1 MEIMNAVIV
10 VAVGIAIFIV
20 MGLLNKRN
28 QNYYKL
34 IAFDLDGTL
43 IDSSKDLAAAINATL
58 DKNGFTQIDEKEVIP
73 LLGNGTKRLISDG
86 LPENTRDDMK
96 EKCYKEFLEYYKE
109 HDAEKTITY
118 PGIKVLLGYLKNK
131 KHYKLAVI
139 TNKDDDIAKDIINK
153 LLPGKFDFV
162 IGSNTGLRNKPAP
175 DSEVDYQFAMN
186 SNVNVIMASWGYRDK
201 DYLRQLGNRVNI
213 IDNPGELHDL
223 L

>member
-20 MGLLNKRN
+20 MGLLNKHN

-58 DKNGFTQIDEKEVIP
+58 DKN
-73 LLGNGTKRLISDG
+73 
-86 LPENTRDDMK
+86 
-96 EKCYKEFLEYYKE
+96 EYYKE

-175 DSEVDYQFAMN
+175 DAMTYLSQKMKVKSHLIVYVGDSEVDYQFAMN